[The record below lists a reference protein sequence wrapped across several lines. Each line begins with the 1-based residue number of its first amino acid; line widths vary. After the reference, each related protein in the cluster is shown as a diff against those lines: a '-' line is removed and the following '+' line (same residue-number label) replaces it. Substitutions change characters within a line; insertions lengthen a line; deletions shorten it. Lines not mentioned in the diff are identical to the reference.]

1 MDRKE
6 KNVMKNLE
14 DMKIKTEPGTSK
26 PPVQQRLM
34 SLKPARD
41 LSLSA
46 YRNVVNPNASILKS
60 KIYIPNLHVQRNKTS
75 E

>member
-1 MDRKE
+1 MDSKE
-6 KNVMKNLE
+6 KLTMKSLE
-14 DMKIKTEPGTSK
+14 DIKCKTEPGTSK

-60 KIYIPNLHVQRNKTS
+60 KIYIPNLNVQRNKPS